1 MQKQAEFNNYIEK
14 KVDGVIETQ
23 KTLITAQKETDKKVN
38 GVIKAQKETG
48 KKVNGVIKT
57 QKAQFLAQKETD
69 RKVEEVAE
77 KLERVIKL
85 NKLKS

>member
-1 MQKQAEFNNYIEK
+1 MQVLQKQAEFNNYIEK

-23 KTLITAQKETDKKVN
+23 KTLIT
-38 GVIKAQKETG
+38 AQKETG